1 MVAGGFPTPHPQLCI
16 VSRNISEGSVISS
29 QTQSERE
36 NTLQMSFRA
45 EWGRLS
51 QGRELKIKEVPGSGQ
66 GRIWDEIS
74 LAPKSIIY
82 ILCTVCVYMYV
93 CAHMHTCEHVP
104 VCLCVHLCTWR
115 SEVNVRCP
123 PQFLPVFWGRVL
135 WNICVHCTKMCHG
148 DWFSRELNS
157 Q

>member
-16 VSRNISEGSVISS
+16 VSRNISEGIVISS

-36 NTLQMSFRA
+36 NTLLLSFRA

-82 ILCTVCVYMYV
+82 ILCTLCVYMYV
-93 CAHMHTCEHVP
+93 CAHT
-104 VCLCVHLCTWR
+104 
-115 SEVNVRCP
+115 EVRG
-123 PQFLPVFWGRVL
+123 Q
-135 WNICVHCTKMCHG
+135 CHG
-148 DWFSRELNS
+148 HFFAHGGQRSMSDVLLNFFLS
-157 Q
+157 FEAGCCGIFVCTVWRCVTVTGLVEN